1 MASAAATTREL
12 PNRFLPDAS
21 RLPSVR
27 GEEWLQLRARLKE
40 IGLTEEYVGQ
50 ITRVGERLLDIAVP
64 PLRNWHARRRRE
76 PAACALRMLMLGDP
90 VTEEDAHLT
99 LGKLLLE
106 KFIEAGLIAWSE
118 AGGLVSPFRMV
129 IGNDLYIVCD
139 DLMLG
144 ENAVMGAGDTTNTLC
159 QASHPT
165 RSIQR
170 MLDLGCGAGSCAML
184 FARQA
189 AHIVGTDINSRA
201 ITLSRVNAALNGIS
215 NLDFREGDLFAP
227 VEGEAFDLIVSQPP
241 YYARPEGVAGRTFLY
256 GGPRGDEFPL
266 KVLSQVPRHLSGGGR
281 AVLLVEWPDIDG
293 EPLEDR
299 VRAVVP
305 ASDANVLL
313 LKYPSRGVDDYCTR
327 YAAIEHPELGEGFAR
342 EAVLRREHLEKMGV
356 RGLTMTLVVIQR
368 NAEGLRWTSTF
379 EVPARDAHCTT
390 SAQIDKLVSARDL
403 LAAGR
408 PNLLTACLRVPEG
421 TVFARECRSGQPDQ
435 PKFAAHF
442 PHEALVGTVELSS
455 GTLLLLTLLDEAPD
469 VRTAVQR
476 FAEREALTLDESAER
491 LLPPLEEALLAGMLE
506 VA

>member
-1 MASAAATTREL
+1 MGRGRGASPHPEVKTLASAAATTREL

-227 VEGEAFDLIVSQPP
+227 VEGEAFDLIVS
-241 YYARPEGVAGRTFLY
+241 
-256 GGPRGDEFPL
+256 
-266 KVLSQVPRHLSGGGR
+266 
-281 AVLLVEWPDIDG
+281 
-293 EPLEDR
+293 
-299 VRAVVP
+299 
-305 ASDANVLL
+305 
-313 LKYPSRGVDDYCTR
+313 
-327 YAAIEHPELGEGFAR
+327 
-342 EAVLRREHLEKMGV
+342 
-356 RGLTMTLVVIQR
+356 
-368 NAEGLRWTSTF
+368 
-379 EVPARDAHCTT
+379 
-390 SAQIDKLVSARDL
+390 
-403 LAAGR
+403 
-408 PNLLTACLRVPEG
+408 
-421 TVFARECRSGQPDQ
+421 
-435 PKFAAHF
+435 
-442 PHEALVGTVELSS
+442 
-455 GTLLLLTLLDEAPD
+455 
-469 VRTAVQR
+469 
-476 FAEREALTLDESAER
+476 
-491 LLPPLEEALLAGMLE
+491 
-506 VA
+506 